1 MRLLHY
7 TYLAWRYW
15 SFPPAAAESG
25 SLSVSPHLH
34 LSSPPLS
41 GQLQVLSRG
50 ENLAFFEKIFLV
62 VKWKIWTFELSVPL
76 PTTVV
81 VTHSWSHSTRA
92 DSNERLAGT
101 EIIYYMLPK
110 PSTILDLFRAWK
122 PPRYPLATKTQRKA
136 KGRDFVSQ
144 ELCLYAKEN

>member
-1 MRLLHY
+1 MQSLAVFLSLL
-7 TYLAWRYW
+7 TFRATSSLK
-15 SFPPAAAESG
+15 SG
-25 SLSVSPHLH
+25 GKFSHFW
-34 LSSPPLS
+34 
-41 GQLQVLSRG
+41 GI
-50 ENLAFFEKIFLV
+50 FFV
-62 VKWKIWTFELSVPL
+62 VRWKIWTFEFSVPL

-81 VTHSWSHSTRA
+81 VTNSWSHSTRA

-144 ELCLYAKEN
+144 ELCLSGKENWRSNIFNTEERRTYRIYYFNKHNSN

>member
-34 LSSPPLS
+34 LSFPPLS

-62 VKWKIWTFELSVPL
+62 VRWNIWTFELSVPL

-81 VTHSWSHSTRA
+81 GTNNWSHSTRA
-92 DSNERLAGT
+92 DSSLLLRQIGALRLS
-101 EIIYYMLPK
+101 K
-110 PSTILDLFRAWK
+110 TINDWQAQKQSIRCCRSHRQYIRSF
-122 PPRYPLATKTQRKA
+122 PCMEATRVSFSHKDTA
-136 KGRDFVSQ
+136 KGER
-144 ELCLYAKEN
+144 